1 MDKVTQAMLANKT
14 ETLTSHLVVGDSEKF
29 LTNEEEKSHSKKR
42 EKSINEMEANRLQQQ
57 KDIEIAHQQRKDKRE
72 EMRNNIRNKYRLKG
86 SPQYSGSYYKK
97 RNNDDKGQNS
107 NSEDEIQINDKKCSI
122 Q

>member
-86 SPQYSGSYYKK
+86 SLQYSGSYSKIK
-97 RNNDDKGQNS
+97 S
-107 NSEDEIQINDKKCSI
+107 FLEEL
-122 Q
+122 